1 MSSAFFVIGGTKM
14 TCDIRYQKS
23 ALNAYTRAA
32 QTVNAQSVV
41 VFNNNAPFTGCSISH
56 AAGGGTISL
65 NKPGIYLVEFNADA
79 STVATAGGSIS
90 MQLTN
95 NGVLVPSAE
104 ATATTTVN
112 TAVVNLKF
120 ATIVQVLNSCNCVNN
135 DVDLTIINNGVQA
148 NLTNANIVVVKLA

>member
-1 MSSAFFVIGGTKM
+1 M

-23 ALNAYTRAA
+23 ALNAFTRAS

-56 AAGGGTISL
+56 AAGGGTVSL

-79 STVATAGGSIS
+79 SSVATAGGTLT

-104 ATATTTVN
+104 ATATVAEN
-112 TAVVNLKF
+112 TAIVNLKF
-120 ATIVQVLNSCNCVNN
+120 ATIVQVLNSCNCINN
-135 DVDLTIINNGVQA
+135 DVDLTVINNGIQA
-148 NLTNANIVVVKLA
+148 SLTNANIVVVKLA

>member
-1 MSSAFFVIGGTKM
+1 M
-14 TCDIRYQKS
+14 TCDKRYQKS

-56 AAGGGTISL
+56 TAGGGTISL

-148 NLTNANIVVVKLA
+148 NLTNANVVVVKLA

>member
-23 ALNAYTRAA
+23 ALNAFTRAS

-56 AAGGGTISL
+56 AAGGGTVSL
-65 NKPGIYLVEFNADA
+65 NKSGIYLVEFNADA
-79 STVATAGGSIS
+79 SSVATAGGTLT

-104 ATATTTVN
+104 ATATVAEN
-112 TAVVNLKF
+112 TAIVNLKF
-120 ATIVQVLNSCNCVNN
+120 ATIVQVLNSCNCINN
-135 DVDLTIINNGVQA
+135 DVDLTVINNGIQA
-148 NLTNANIVVVKLA
+148 SLTNANIVVVKLA